1 MYYCL
6 KGFHWTNKAGF
17 NLFFYFYFF
26 KHFLAGHFH
35 LGEILLP
42 LILFVCILLLAREWY
57 TIKYFA
63 VKESSCA
70 ANKLNSDIF
79 NYTYNSSLRCHKKNG
94 EAKDRKSKEIN
105 VFIKTFQVQD
115 KQVSVFCRKLS
126 DFLKF
131 T

>member
-1 MYYCL
+1 M
-6 KGFHWTNKAGF
+6 
-17 NLFFYFYFF
+17 
-26 KHFLAGHFH
+26 
-35 LGEILLP
+35 GEILLP

-94 EAKDRKSKEIN
+94 GEAKDRKSKEIN

-115 KQVSVFCRKLS
+115 KQVSVFLQKIKWFFEIHITWYKTKLE
-126 DFLKF
+126 
-131 T
+131 